1 MVVSTIL
8 KANSL
13 ITVDATPGYI
23 WYVSSMSR
31 NFSTNIINVPNV
43 NNIYLTARFILNQ
56 ESCGYYTNALQING
70 TYVPIKW
77 YGGTAPLPKTYG
89 IDIETITLVN
99 LGYKWIALA
108 ELEHYD

>member
-1 MVVSTIL
+1 MVVSTIQR
-8 KANSL
+8 ATSL

-23 WYVSSMSR
+23 WYVSSMTR
-31 NFSTNIINVPNV
+31 NFSTNIINVPNT

-70 TYVPIKW
+70 VYVPIKW
-77 YGGTAPLPKTYG
+77 FGGSAPIAKTYG
-89 IDIETITLVN
+89 IDIEIITLVN
-99 LGYKWIALA
+99 LGYKWIAMA